1 MITKNNFNPQ
11 CITYSQMNIIFN
23 ARIYYRRL
31 TTWTIA
37 YIISRYRGV
46 GTAEELFGRL
56 YLESIDIGNMLQ
68 IIFGRDISDRYS
80 QMVSQFPIAFRDLLS
95 AQLEGNTE
103 AINQQVD
110 QLYRNVAERA
120 AYLEAINP
128 YWSEAGYRDLFG
140 SYIQYTLEVANAFAS
155 GDYSKYI
162 ETYDRLTA
170 HTNKMGDT
178 FAQGLYEYITSGQ
191 QTTDYLPLQESGQCI
206 TIDEMNTIFNIRMF
220 WFELATWTRSYML
233 SRYNELGSAEVVFA
247 RLKQVPVDYT
257 NTLKQIFGEEVAAGL
272 LQELNTYLDLLDAFI
287 TAQME
292 GNIDEINRITKLL
305 YENAD
310 KRAALI
316 SSVNPF
322 WSQTE
327 WRDRLYNNLRSTLDQ
342 STTFL
347 MGDYARNIDIFS
359 RILDLAENTSSY
371 FAQGL
376 FQYINN
382 NQQKS
387 ESQESIT

>member
-1 MITKNNFNPQ
+1 MIMKNDFNPQ
-11 CITYSQMNIIFN
+11 CITYSQMNMIFN

-37 YIISRYRGV
+37 YIISRYTGV

-68 IIFGRDISDRYS
+68 IIFGRNVSDRYS
-80 QMVSQFPIAFRDLLS
+80 QMVSQFPSAFRDLLS
-95 AQLEGNTE
+95 AQLEGDTE
-103 AINQQVD
+103 AMNQHVD
-110 QLYRNVAERA
+110 QLYRNVGERA
-120 AYLEAINP
+120 TYLEAINP
-128 YWSEAGYRDLFG
+128 YWSEAEYRDLFG
-140 SYIQYTLEVANAFAS
+140 TYIQYTIELANAFSS

-162 ETYDRLTA
+162 EIYDRLTD

-191 QTTDYLPLQESGQCI
+191 QATDYLPLQESGQCI
-206 TIDEMNTIFNIRMF
+206 TNDQMNIIFNIRMF

-233 SRYNELGSAEVVFA
+233 SRYKGLGNTDEVFA
-247 RLKQVPVDYT
+247 RLKQVPLDYT
-257 NTLKQIFGEEVAAGL
+257 NTLKQIFGEDVAAGL

-287 TAQME
+287 TAQIE
-292 GNIDEINRITKLL
+292 GNIDEINRITRLL

-322 WSQTE
+322 WTFEE
-327 WRDRLYNNLRSTLDQ
+327 WRDRLYNNLRDTLNE

-376 FQYINN
+376 FQYIKSIE
-382 NQQKS
+382 QKQ
-387 ESQESIT
+387 ESQESIS

>member
-1 MITKNNFNPQ
+1 MITKHDFNPQ
-11 CITYSQMNIIFN
+11 CITYSQMNMIFN

-37 YIISRYRGV
+37 YIISRYTGV
-46 GTAEELFGRL
+46 GTSEELFGRL
-56 YLESIDIGNMLQ
+56 YLESIDIGNMMQ
-68 IIFGRDISDRYS
+68 IIFGRDVSDRYS

-95 AQLEGNTE
+95 AQLEGDTE
-103 AINQQVD
+103 SINQYVD
-110 QLYRNVAERA
+110 QLYRNVGERA
-120 AYLEAINP
+120 AFLEAINP
-128 YWSEAGYRDLFG
+128 YWTESGYRDLFG
-140 SYIQYTLEVANAFAS
+140 TYIQYTIEIANAFAS

-162 ETYDRLTA
+162 ETYDRLTE

-178 FAQGLYEYITSGQ
+178 FAQGLYDYITSGQ
-191 QTTDYLPLQESGQCI
+191 QTTDYLPLQESDQCI
-206 TIDEMNTIFNIRMF
+206 TIDQMNTIFNIRMF

-233 SRYNELGSAEVVFA
+233 SRYRGLGNTEAVFA

-257 NTLKQIFGEEVAAGL
+257 NTIKQIFGEEVAAGL
-272 LQELNTYLDLLDAFI
+272 LQELNTYLELLDEFI
-287 TAQME
+287 TAQLE
-292 GNIDEINRITKLL
+292 GDIDEIDRITKLL

-322 WSQTE
+322 WTFEE
-327 WRDRLYNNLRSTLDQ
+327 WRNRLYNNLRDTLNQ

-347 MGDYARNIDIFS
+347 MGDYARNIDIYS

-376 FQYINN
+376 FQYFNSIDP
-382 NQQKS
+382 KP
-387 ESQESIT
+387 ESQEGIS

>member
-1 MITKNNFNPQ
+1 MITKTDFNPQ
-11 CITYSQMNIIFN
+11 CITYSQMNMIFN

-37 YIISRYRGV
+37 YIISRYTGV
-46 GTAEELFGRL
+46 GTAEELFERL

-68 IIFGRDISDRYS
+68 IIFGRDVSDRYS
-80 QMVSQFPIAFRDLLS
+80 QMVSQFPIAFRDLLT
-95 AQLEGNTE
+95 AQLDGDIEG
-103 AINQQVD
+103 INQHVNV
-110 QLYRNVAERA
+110 LYQNVGERA
-120 AYLEAINP
+120 AFLEAINP
-128 YWSEAGYRDLFG
+128 YWSKEGYTDLFG
-140 SYIQYTLEVANAFAS
+140 TYTQYIIELANAFAS

-162 ETYDRLTA
+162 ETYDLLTA
-170 HTNKMGDT
+170 HANKMGDV
-178 FAQGLYEYITSGQ
+178 FAQGIYDYVTSGS
-191 QTTDYLPLQESGQCI
+191 QTTENLSPQDSEQCI
-206 TIDEMNTIFNIRMF
+206 TYDQMNVIDNIRMF

-233 SRYNELGSAEVVFA
+233 SRYSGLGNTEAVFA

-257 NTLKQIFGEEVAAGL
+257 NTIKQIFGEEVAVGL
-272 LQELNTYLDLLDAFI
+272 LEELNTYLDLLDAFI

-322 WSQTE
+322 WTFEE
-327 WRDRLYNNLRSTLDQ
+327 WRNRLYNNLRDTLNE

-347 MGDYARNIDIFS
+347 MGDYARNIDIYS

-376 FQYINN
+376 FQYISSE
-382 NQQKS
+382 QQKP
-387 ESQESIT
+387 ESQESI